1 MRKIHLLLLLNFI
14 GTSSYAQNIGLILKG
29 STTGVGVDL
38 AYRISPKWLVKVGT
52 DSYSYEFLTN
62 FKSADYDMSLDA
74 NILVG
79 SGSLVVDYQ
88 LYKRVYLSGGV
99 IMNNFNTKVDAT
111 LQSDFKFG
119 DVILSKSKLGNIS
132 WEVEKYKSI
141 APYLGIGIGN
151 NFNSRKRVNLSLEL
165 GGIFQNA
172 PKLKIVSNGI
182 FQSNSDV
189 DINQAGSLEKSIEQ
203 YKIYPVFKL
212 NFGIKLASFAKKIK
226 PLAKP
231 SATPATTVK

>member
-1 MRKIHLLLLLNFI
+1 
-14 GTSSYAQNIGLILKG
+14 
-29 STTGVGVDL
+29 
-38 AYRISPKWLVKVGT
+38 
-52 DSYSYEFLTN
+52 
-62 FKSADYDMSLDA
+62 
-74 NILVG
+74 
-79 SGSLVVDYQ
+79 
-88 LYKRVYLSGGV
+88 
-99 IMNNFNTKVDAT
+99 MNNFNTKVDAT